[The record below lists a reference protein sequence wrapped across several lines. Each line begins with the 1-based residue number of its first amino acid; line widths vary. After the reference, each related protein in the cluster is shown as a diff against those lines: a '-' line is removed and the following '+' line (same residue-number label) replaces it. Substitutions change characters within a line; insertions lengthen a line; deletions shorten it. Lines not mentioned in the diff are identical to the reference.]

1 MSVRGVRFKYE
12 NPTAKRYFDDFELMK
27 KKIGI
32 DIARNTKK
40 RCNELKAAENFA
52 IYLKTGLGKPHSLA
66 EDLKGWYGIAVS
78 GNIRLIV
85 KPDME
90 ESDDASFEKC
100 DSVIIRGLVDYH
112 GRKNEW
118 LIP

>member
-1 MSVRGVRFKYE
+1 MRFKYE
-12 NPTAKRYFDDFELMK
+12 NATVKEYFEDFELMK
-27 KKIGI
+27 KKTGI
-32 DIARNTKK
+32 EVAKNTKK

-52 IYLKTGLGKPHSLA
+52 IYLKTGLGKPHSLVG
-66 EDLKGWYGIAVS
+66 DLNGWYGIAIS

>member
-1 MSVRGVRFKYE
+1 MRAYAEWKREQTAIRPTNYNTPPSRRVRHVLHISPPEGFLQ
-12 NPTAKRYFDDFELMK
+12 KRKDL
-27 KKIGI
+27 
-32 DIARNTKK
+32 T
-40 RCNELKAAENFA
+40 ENFT
-52 IYLKTGLGKPHSLA
+52 IYLKTGLGKPHSLVG
-66 EDLKGWYGIAVS
+66 DLNGWYGIAIS

>member
-1 MSVRGVRFKYE
+1 MRGVRFKYG
-12 NPTAKRYFDDFELMK
+12 NPTAKKCLDDFELMK

-32 DIARNTKK
+32 DITRNTKK
-40 RCNELKAAENFA
+40 RCNEPKSAENSA
-52 IYLKTGLGKPHSLA
+52 IYLRTGLGKPHSFVDHLI
-66 EDLKGWYGIAVS
+66 GWYGIAVS

-90 ESDDASFEKC
+90 KSDDASLEKR